1 MHQSGREEEEE
12 LEVTNEDFNFPALK
26 DKSADSVTAE
36 QVTGQQLPDRRVQE
50 HHEYVSLD
58 CGRAGLHSPAHT
70 TASAATLFIIQH
82 IHTELVSVSAA
93 PVRIGSAVCWSQ
105 RCVWL
110 DALS

>member
-1 MHQSGREEEEE
+1 MHQSVHEEEE

-58 CGRAGLHSPAHT
+58 CGRAGLHTRRPR
-70 TASAATLFIIQH
+70 LQH
-82 IHTELVSVSAA
+82 SSSYNTSTPS
-93 PVRIGSAVCWSQ
+93 
-105 RCVWL
+105 
-110 DALS
+110 